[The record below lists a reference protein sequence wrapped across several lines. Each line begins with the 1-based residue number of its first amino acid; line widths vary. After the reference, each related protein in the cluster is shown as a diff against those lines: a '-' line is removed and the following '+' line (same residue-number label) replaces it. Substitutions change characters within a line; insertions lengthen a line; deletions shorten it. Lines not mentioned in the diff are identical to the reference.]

1 MQRMYRM
8 SINRMRLSVSRRQS
22 RNSSPTMGNL
32 ERVLALMRTGCL
44 RKAWGGFAKR
54 AVVPTLKQVP
64 VPVPKTEQV

>member
-1 MQRMYRM
+1 
-8 SINRMRLSVSRRQS
+8 
-22 RNSSPTMGNL
+22 MGNL